1 MSSESGQV
9 VKSAANPIVDNASWQ
24 FAAIATDGEKA
35 DLTGGDEYSDTSYS
49 HVQGFARYEG
59 YYLVVQ
65 NRHDHAYG
73 KIYFF
78 DADTGALVDSWHLEV
93 GSGSDDADG
102 HDLSYN
108 HPGGIQVIGDYL
120 LVPIQTQNYQHSVV
134 QLWDLT
140 PLRSGSTA
148 ITLVDGDFLPDS
160 NDKRIGAIGIVNT
173 GDGFVIAAGN
183 DKTIHI
189 YTAEGT
195 DLEKADFQFS
205 FSGKTKYDSA
215 GACLLTDDSGTIYL
229 VSTGGESFVVSYDDY
244 ALLYRIDVANQQI
257 GYVSAKTCMSHSTIG
272 FAGVHFRWGSGIYF
286 REGPRLG
293 LMATQRVM
301 EKSFTIN
308 TWQ

>member
-1 MSSESGQV
+1 MSTKPDQT
-9 VKSAANPIVDNASWQ
+9 VKNAANPIVDNASWQ
-24 FAAIATDGEKA
+24 FAAIATDGKKT

-49 HVQGFARYEG
+49 HIQGFALYEG

-65 NRHDHAYG
+65 NRHDHDDG
-73 KIYFF
+73 KLYLF
-78 DADTGALVDSWHLEV
+78 DADTRAFVDSMHLEV
-93 GSGSDDADG
+93 ESSFDDEEG

-120 LVPIQTQNYQHSVV
+120 LVPIQTQNYKHSVV

-140 PLRSGSTA
+140 PLKNGSTA

-160 NDKRIGAIGIVNT
+160 NDRKIGAIGIVNT

-183 DKTIHI
+183 DKTIYI
-189 YTAEGT
+189 YTAAGT
-195 DLEKADFQFS
+195 DLEKASFSLS

-244 ALLYRIDVANQQI
+244 VLLYKIDIENQKI
-257 GYVSAKTCMSHSTIG
+257 SYISAKTCISHSTIG
-272 FAGVHFRWGSGIYF
+272 FTGVHFRWGSGIYF
-286 REGPRLG
+286 REGPRLA

-301 EKSFTIN
+301 EKTFTIN